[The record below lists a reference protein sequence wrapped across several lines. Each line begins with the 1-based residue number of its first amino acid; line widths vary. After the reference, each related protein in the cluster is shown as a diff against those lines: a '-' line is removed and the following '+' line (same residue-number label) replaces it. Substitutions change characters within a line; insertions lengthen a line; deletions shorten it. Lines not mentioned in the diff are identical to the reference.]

1 MEDTGKLVQMGWS
14 AGSRSAPQFDWV
26 RNITTTRLSKPEIET
41 SNKEGSSLFAYTWQ
55 MMRNILPA
63 EIVADFNNFTK
74 RTGIPRMN
82 GNGHLPDGT
91 YQVVVDGKPFSFPN
105 VELAPPGAVIAE
117 NYSR

>member
-14 AGSRSAPQFDWV
+14 AGSRSAPHFDWA
-26 RNITTTRLSKPEIET
+26 RNITASHLSNSEIAT
-41 SNKEGSSLFAYTWQ
+41 SNKEASSLFAYTWQ

-63 EIVADFNNFTK
+63 EVVADFNNYIEK
-74 RTGIPRMN
+74 SGLPRMN
-82 GNGHLPDGT
+82 GNGQMDAT
-91 YQVVVDGKPFSFPN
+91 YQVFVDGKPFSFSN